1 MTSQQQKPPTAKK
14 RTRGSSSAVLI
25 LVLLSMVGVVLWW
38 NAYINLNE
46 YRTNQADIA
55 VQSVQSASVEITQ
68 RIENL
73 KTSLKLL
80 IKGHQELF
88 QKLAQNPD
96 DTAAYDRIAA
106 LLEKYFPSYYAF
118 TLADDKGEVIYDDF
132 EEQVGKRCRQDIRK
146 FVSSG
151 HKSQIYVHPG
161 PGAYHFD
168 IMLSW
173 TDSNARPGVLFVS
186 FKLSSIARILYQ
198 VQAPGHKLVLLHR
211 NIPNLVEVT
220 SQGSR
225 DKLSGAFRL
234 NSEQLKRVLYT
245 KAVEGTRW
253 NLVDLHSKT
262 LFSSHTSHQV
272 TQVVL
277 AMALFSLICLIMYIR
292 IHSEEKGR
300 LNAEQALRQSCSE
313 LEQRVETRTHELLK
327 TNEDLQQQIEE
338 KQLAQRQALKLSR
351 AIEQTDD
358 YVMITDRDGVIE
370 YVNPAF
376 VKVTGYK
383 PEELLGQH
391 VGMIKSNRH
400 DKQFYARLWNTIL
413 DGRPFRE
420 VFINRRKDGSLY
432 YEEKTI
438 TPLKDE
444 SGEITHFV
452 STGKNITDR
461 IEYQERLEY
470 LAHHDVLTGL
480 ANRMLLNTQLH
491 QALEEA
497 RRNNL
502 LAAILFLDLD
512 RFKNIN
518 DSLGHSVGDSLLQAA
533 AKRLSDCVREGDS
546 LGRLGGDEFII
557 VLNNIHH
564 VNEITEMAEKILHSF
579 VEPFYID
586 EHELLCT
593 TSIGITVYPFDDTGI
608 NALLKNAGT
617 AMYTAKS
624 TGGNVYRF
632 FGSSMNKDIERRVTM
647 ENALHHALDR
657 NEFAVYYQP
666 RIDIC
671 KCTVTGAEALLR
683 WNNPVLGEVSPVE
696 FIPVLE
702 ETGRINGVGEWVL
715 RTACTDFQRL
725 PAGEFNNLHVS
736 VNMSPRQFHDKQI
749 TQKVSAILRESR
761 LDVSRLGIEITESL
775 LMDNIEIVTD
785 SLDRLHA
792 MGIRIAIDDFG
803 TGYSAL
809 SYLKRFP
816 IDCLKVD
823 RSFVK
828 DMLNSKD
835 ETELVK
841 AIIAMAHSLEMN
853 VVAEGV
859 ENLEQL
865 RFLQSLGCEEIQGY
879 LFARPLPFE
888 EFKAWLKTADEFF
901 AELSSLNKQNQQ
913 SVSR

>member
-1 MTSQQQKPPTAKK
+1 MTRAEENLLKQKKSS
-14 RTRGSSSAVLI
+14 RRSSSALLI
-25 LVLLSMVGVVLWW
+25 LVLLLMVGAVLWW
-38 NAYINLNE
+38 NAYINIKE

-55 VQSVQSASVEITQ
+55 VQSVQSAAVEITQ
-68 RIENL
+68 RIDNL
-73 KTSLKLL
+73 KTSLRLL
-80 IKGHQELF
+80 VKGHQELF
-88 QKLAQNPD
+88 QKLALNPE
-96 DTAAYDRIAA
+96 DTDSYDRIAA

-118 TLADDKGEVIYDDF
+118 TIADEKGEVIYDDF
-132 EEQVGKRCRQDIRK
+132 EEQVGKRCRQDIKK

-173 TDSNARPGVLFVS
+173 TDKRGKPGVLFVS

-211 NIPNLVEVT
+211 TIPNLVEVT

-225 DKLSGAFRL
+225 DKLTGAFRL
-234 NSEQLKRVLYT
+234 DSEQLKRILYT
-245 KAVEGTRW
+245 KEVDGTRW
-253 NLVDLHSKT
+253 NLVDLYT
-262 LFSSHTSHQV
+262 EELFSSHTSHQV
-272 TQVVL
+272 TQIIL
-277 AMALFSLICLIMYIR
+277 AMALFSMISLIMYMR
-292 IHSEEKGR
+292 IQTEEKGR
-300 LNAEQALRQSCSE
+300 LEAEQALRRSCNE
-313 LEQRVETRTHELLK
+313 LEQRIETRTHELLQ
-327 TNEDLQQQIEE
+327 TNENLQQQIEE
-338 KQLAQRQALKLSR
+338 KQLVQRQAVKLSR

-358 YVMITDRDGVIE
+358 YVMITDRAGIIE

-376 VKVTGYK
+376 IKVSGYSA
-383 PEELLGQH
+383 EELLGQH
-391 VGMIKSNRH
+391 TRIIKSNRH
-400 DKQFYARLWNTIL
+400 DKEFYTRLWTTIE

-438 TPLKDE
+438 TPLKDD

-480 ANRMLLNTQLH
+480 PNRMLLNTQLH
-491 QALEEA
+491 QTLEQA
-497 RRNNL
+497 RQSNL

-533 AKRLSDCVREGDS
+533 AKRLSECVRDS
-546 LGRLGGDEFII
+546 DNLGRLGGDEFIV
-557 VLNNIHH
+557 VLGNIHH
-564 VNEITEMAEKILHSF
+564 VNEITEMAENILNNF
-579 VEPFYID
+579 VEPFHID
-586 EHELLCT
+586 GHELLCT
-593 TSIGITVYPFDDTGI
+593 TSIGITVYPFDDTSI

-617 AMYTAKS
+617 AMYTAKA
-624 TGGNVYRF
+624 TGGNVYKF
-632 FGSSMNKDIERRVTM
+632 FGSSMNKNIERRVTM

-683 WNNPVLGEVSPVE
+683 WKNPTLGDVSPVE
-696 FIPVLE
+696 FIPILE
-702 ETGRINGVGEWVL
+702 ETGRINSVGEWVL
-715 RTACTDFQRL
+715 RTACRDFQRL
-725 PAGEFNNLHVS
+725 PAGEFNMLHVS

-749 TQKVSAILRESR
+749 TQKVSAVLKESR
-761 LDVSRLGIEITESL
+761 LDVHRLGIEITESL

-785 SLDRLHA
+785 SLEQLHA

-879 LFARPLPFE
+879 LFAKPLPFD

-901 AELSSLNKQNQQ
+901 AELSNLNKQ